1 MMMKQ
6 DTVKKPKAV
15 IAVVNDKGGCGKSTS
30 SFHIVGELARRGR
43 KVLCVDAD
51 KQRNV
56 SYFLL
61 AEEESDYD
69 RNNSYTVLDLWLEK
83 QPFENV
89 VKKNYIKE
97 GNSKPR
103 YMGIDVIPS
112 DVKLKDQEMYA
123 PLLKDKN
130 FKGMFDG
137 FDYDYV
143 IIDCPPSNEMVE
155 RIVLE
160 QLATHIIIP
169 LSNDISSILGMG
181 DLIEKIDQARQV
193 NPDLKLIGAFYSM
206 HLPSTRKSKMYYK
219 AMESKF
225 PQLFIKEYIPFCK
238 DVKESLEDE
247 GRPLA
252 FYRKSKARYN
262 YENLVSEILSRL

>member
-6 DTVKKPKAV
+6 DTVKKPKI
-15 IAVVNDKGGCGKSTS
+15 IAVLNNKGGCGKSAS
-30 SFHIVGELARRGR
+30 SFHTSGELARRGR
-43 KVLCVDAD
+43 RVLDVDAD
-51 KQRNV
+51 VQKNL

-69 RNNSYTVLDLWLEK
+69 INNSYTLKDLLLEK

-103 YMGIDVIPS
+103 YMGIDVIPGT
-112 DVKLKDQEMYA
+112 VELEDQETYA
-123 PLLKDKN
+123 PLLKGKN

-137 FDYDYV
+137 LGYDYV
-143 IIDCPPSNEMVE
+143 IIDCPPSNQMVE

-160 QLATHIIIP
+160 QWATHVVVP
-169 LSNDISSILGMG
+169 LSNDISSITGMSN
-181 DLIEKIDQARQV
+181 LIDKVDRARQV
-193 NPDLKLIGAFYSM
+193 NPDLKLVGAFYSM
-206 HLPSTRKSKMYYK
+206 FLPRTRKSRMYYK

-225 PQLFIKEYIPFCK
+225 PQLFIKEYIPFCG
-238 DVKESLEDE
+238 DVKESMEDE

-262 YENLVSEILSRL
+262 YENLVSEILNRL